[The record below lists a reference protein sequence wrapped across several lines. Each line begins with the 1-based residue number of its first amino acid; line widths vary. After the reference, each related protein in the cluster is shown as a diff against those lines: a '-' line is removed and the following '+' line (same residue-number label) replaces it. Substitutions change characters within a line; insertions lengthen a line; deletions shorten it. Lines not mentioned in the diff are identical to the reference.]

1 MTPGPARR
9 IVTLLPKKRPTPIA
23 PPMASML
30 SCRWVSLR
38 LSSAVSPG
46 WLGKSFVPGA
56 RPSEVSGTLFM
67 PAQIEQDVGK
77 ATYFFPGVVVDCGD
91 SNDPAI
97 LAQTE
102 AIHQPR
108 RVHVTIAYANACI
121 RHSLGNF
128 CRRGFLKVETQGGNA
143 FVHPV
148 IFAHAVNRGAAFTQN
163 TQEF

>member
-38 LSSAVSPG
+38 LSSADSPVCPD
-46 WLGKSFVPGA
+46 KSFVPGV

-77 ATYFFPGVVVDCGD
+77 ATYLFQGVVVDCGD
-91 SNDPAI
+91 SDDATV

-102 AIHQPR
+102 ALHQPR
-108 RVHVTIAYANACI
+108 RVHVTIAYANT
-121 RHSLGNF
+121 RVGHRLRNF
-128 CRRGFLKVETQGGNA
+128 CWRGFLKVEAKGGN
-143 FVHPV
+143 PL
-148 IFAHAVNRGAAFTQN
+148 
-163 TQEF
+163 

>member
-1 MTPGPARR
+1 
-9 IVTLLPKKRPTPIA
+9 
-23 PPMASML
+23 MASML

-38 LSSAVSPG
+38 FSSAVSTAWPG
-46 WLGKSFVPGA
+46 RSFAPDA

-77 ATYFFPGVVVDCGD
+77 PPYFFHGVVVDCGD

-102 AIHQPR
+102 ALHQPR

-121 RHSLGNF
+121 RHSLRNF
-128 CRRGFLKVETQGGNA
+128 CRRGSLKVETQGGYA
-143 FVHPV
+143 FVHSV
-148 IFAHAVNRGAAFTQN
+148 IFAHAVNRGAAFAQN
-163 TQEF
+163 TEEF